1 MTDEDE
7 SIYFTPQ
14 WNGFKVVP
22 LDLRLPY
29 DQIPCCQ
36 WDAKKNHPILSKQ
49 KEKEEEE
56 LKVIEEKEHLGK
68 KQA

>member
-1 MTDEDE
+1 MSDEDE

-49 KEKEEEE
+49 KEKEKE
-56 LKVIEEKEHLGK
+56 LKVIEEKQESIEL
-68 KQA
+68 

>member
-1 MTDEDE
+1 MSDEDE

-49 KEKEEEE
+49 KEKEKE
-56 LKVIEEKEHLGK
+56 LKVIEEKQKSIEL
-68 KQA
+68 

>member
-1 MTDEDE
+1 MSDEDE

-49 KEKEEEE
+49 KEKEKD
-56 LKVIEEKEHLGK
+56 LKVIEEKQESIEL
-68 KQA
+68 

>member
-49 KEKEEEE
+49 KEKEEE
-56 LKVIEEKEHLGK
+56 LKVIEEKQKSIEL
-68 KQA
+68 

>member
-1 MTDEDE
+1 MSDEDE

-49 KEKEEEE
+49 KEKEKD
-56 LKVIEEKEHLGK
+56 LKVIEEKQKSIEL
-68 KQA
+68 

>member
-1 MTDEDE
+1 MNDDDE

-49 KEKEEEE
+49 KEKEKD
-56 LKVIEEKEHLGK
+56 LKVIEEKQKSIEL
-68 KQA
+68 

>member
-1 MTDEDE
+1 MSDEDE

-49 KEKEEEE
+49 KEKEEE
-56 LKVIEEKEHLGK
+56 LKVIEEKQKSIEL
-68 KQA
+68 